1 MLAWNFHPE
10 TRKPILTFEDL
21 KVPTEILDRLGLEP
35 KENGIFI
42 LTNGDSKRTEYFN
55 VLVTPVLNE
64 LEALDY
70 TSGFGFYILPVY
82 DSKHFRNPYKARHN
96 RTTK

>member
-10 TRKPILTFEDL
+10 TRQPILTFEDL
-21 KVPTEILDRLGLEP
+21 KVPPEILDRLGLEP
-35 KENGIFI
+35 KENGVFI

-64 LEALDY
+64 LEALGY
-70 TSGFGFYILPVY
+70 YFLASFEMKLLPVINLI
-82 DSKHFRNPYKARHN
+82 HFWFRYQCISSI
-96 RTTK
+96 